1 MLKSHVI
8 GKWAIG
14 LILLV
19 TASSS
24 SAYTPINTYPVWNG
38 TQYISSFGVP
48 NTATYGQIVTAPP
61 LETRLNSF
69 SFSIGVSSATITFRA
84 EVYAWN
90 GTMATG
96 PALYES
102 APVSMGNISAYQ
114 QFTFTIPGG
123 VPVTPGQQY
132 VLFATTSRDQAGAPS
147 SAARWGSVPN
157 ATYAGGQFVFI
168 NNTTDT
174 SLWTSTAWSTIAE
187 DLAFTATFTGAPA
200 PEVQVPTMNQWGLII
215 LIALLGIGSVFY
227 LRRRRAEA

>member
-24 SAYTPINTYPVWNG
+24 SAYTPINTYPAWNG

-69 SFSIGVSSATITFRA
+69 SFWIGYPGATITFRG

-102 APVSMGNISAYQ
+102 APVSIGQ
-114 QFTFTIPGG
+114 HQCIPT
-123 VPVTPGQQY
+123 VY
-132 VLFATTSRDQAGAPS
+132 VHDPRWRAGDPRTTVRAFRDDVERS
-147 SAARWGSVPN
+147 SGCS
-157 ATYAGGQFVFI
+157 
-168 NNTTDT
+168 
-174 SLWTSTAWSTIAE
+174 
-187 DLAFTATFTGAPA
+187 
-200 PEVQVPTMNQWGLII
+200 
-215 LIALLGIGSVFY
+215 
-227 LRRRRAEA
+227 